1 MVSGASKPAYWLGH
15 YIGDVVFQFIPSI
28 VSIICIEWI
37 FKIDVPYAWV
47 LFVVNVFANSAFIY
61 ALSFFFE
68 KEDSGSLTVKMIYF
82 IFGIIGPIVVGILQ
96 IVNDSTK
103 KVGDILQWFGYPIPI
118 YSLSGGYKAIA
129 NKEIIALL
137 NKVNYQYG
145 SFDKAI
151 ALYPLLYLIISIPFY
166 WFIVF
171 LFERNTF
178 SFIASLFTRTPN
190 NRENII

>member
-1 MVSGASKPAYWLGH
+1 
-15 YIGDVVFQFIPSI
+15 
-28 VSIICIEWI
+28 
-37 FKIDVPYAWV
+37 
-47 LFVVNVFANSAFIY
+47 
-61 ALSFFFE
+61 
-68 KEDSGSLTVKMIYF
+68 MIYF

-96 IVNDSTK
+96 IVNDNTK

-129 NKEIIALL
+129 NKEIIAII
-137 NKVNYQYG
+137 NKVNKIYG

-166 WFIVF
+166 WFLVF

>member
-47 LFVVNVFANSAFIY
+47 LFIVNVFANSAFIY

-96 IVNDSTK
+96 IVNDNTK
-103 KVGDILQWFGYPIPI
+103 KVGDVLQWFGYPIPI

-129 NKEIIALL
+129 NK
-137 NKVNYQYG
+137 
-145 SFDKAI
+145 
-151 ALYPLLYLIISIPFY
+151 
-166 WFIVF
+166 
-171 LFERNTF
+171 
-178 SFIASLFTRTPN
+178 
-190 NRENII
+190 